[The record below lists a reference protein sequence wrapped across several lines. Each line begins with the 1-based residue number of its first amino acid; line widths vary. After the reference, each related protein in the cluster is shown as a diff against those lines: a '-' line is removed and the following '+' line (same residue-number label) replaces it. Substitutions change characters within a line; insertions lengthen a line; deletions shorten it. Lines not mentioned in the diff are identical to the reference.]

1 MRARGSQ
8 REGTFLVWAANT
20 NGSRRE
26 QPPRSSAPLS
36 RAYDPEVGTEHRS
49 GKKNGDPRS
58 RNDRRMP
65 DSPVLRQALFGG
77 PGLHVRA

>member
-36 RAYDPEVGTEHRS
+36 RALDPRVGTEHRS
-49 GKKNGDPRS
+49 GKKNGDQR
-58 RNDRRMP
+58 
-65 DSPVLRQALFGG
+65 
-77 PGLHVRA
+77 